1 MTKSVYEFWLTQ
13 GKEKLRLPV
22 LPEQLDVSNNLA
34 NESVKVSKFGEVTF
48 INEPGAKTIS
58 FSSHF
63 PKKYSPLSEYK
74 GFLSPENAILKIEKW
89 MKAKKT
95 VQFLVTGTKIN
106 FTCSIENFS
115 HREGEKD
122 IGDRD
127 FDLTLKEY
135 QTASPRKIKQ
145 KKKTK
150 KKRPSKPA
158 PKMYTVKKGDTLW
171 HIAGRFYG
179 NSQEWRKI
187 WNANKQAMIKR
198 SKRNIKQPGH
208 WIFPGQKLKIP

>member
-22 LPEQLDVSNNLA
+22 LPEQLVVSDNLG
-34 NESVKVSKFGEVTF
+34 NESVKVAKFGEVTF

-58 FSSHF
+58 FSSNF
-63 PKKYSPLSEYK
+63 PKKYSSLAEYK
-74 GFLSPENAILKIEKW
+74 GFPSPENAILKIEKW
-89 MKAKKT
+89 MKAKKP
-95 VQFLVTGTKIN
+95 VRFLVTGTKVN
-106 FTCSIENFS
+106 FTCSIESFS
-115 HREGEKD
+115 HHEGEKD

-127 FDLTLKEY
+127 FDISLKEY
-135 QTASPRKIKQ
+135 ITASPRKIKQ
-145 KKKTK
+145 KKKSK
-150 KKRPSKPA
+150 KKRPSKSA
-158 PKMYTVKKGDTLW
+158 PKVYTVKKGDTLW

>member
-63 PKKYSPLSEYK
+63 PKKYSPLAEYK

-171 HIAGRFYG
+171 HIAGRYYG

>member
-89 MKAKKT
+89 MKAKKP

-150 KKRPSKPA
+150 KKRPSKLA

>member
-63 PKKYSPLSEYK
+63 PKKYSPLAEYK

-135 QTASPRKIKQ
+135 QTVSPRKIKQ

>member
-89 MKAKKT
+89 MKAKKP

-127 FDLTLKEY
+127 FGLTLKEY

>member
-63 PKKYSPLSEYK
+63 PKKYSPLAEYK

-187 WNANKQAMIKR
+187 WNANKQVMIKR

>member
-34 NESVKVSKFGEVTF
+34 NESAKVSKFGEVTF

-89 MKAKKT
+89 MKAKKP

>member
-48 INEPGAKTIS
+48 INEPGAKRIS

-89 MKAKKT
+89 MKAKKP

>member
-63 PKKYSPLSEYK
+63 PKKYSPLAEYK

-89 MKAKKT
+89 MKAKKP

-145 KKKTK
+145 KR
-150 KKRPSKPA
+150 KRRKN
-158 PKMYTVKKGDTLW
+158 
-171 HIAGRFYG
+171 GRP
-179 NSQEWRKI
+179 NRLQNVHR
-187 WNANKQAMIKR
+187 QKR
-198 SKRNIKQPGH
+198 RYALVHRRPFLRKQPGMAENLEREQTGDDQTKQAKH
-208 WIFPGQKLKIP
+208 QTAGALDFPGQKLKIP

>member
-1 MTKSVYEFWLTQ
+1 M
-13 GKEKLRLPV
+13 
-22 LPEQLDVSNNLA
+22 
-34 NESVKVSKFGEVTF
+34 
-48 INEPGAKTIS
+48 
-58 FSSHF
+58 
-63 PKKYSPLSEYK
+63 
-74 GFLSPENAILKIEKW
+74 
-89 MKAKKT
+89 
-95 VQFLVTGTKIN
+95 TGTKIN

-145 KKKTK
+145 KENEE
-150 KKRPSKPA
+150 KRPSKPA
-158 PKMYTVKKGDTLW
+158 PKCTPSKRRYALA
-171 HIAGRFYG
+171 HRRPFYG

>member
-63 PKKYSPLSEYK
+63 PKKYSPLSEYN

-89 MKAKKT
+89 MKAKKP

>member
-89 MKAKKT
+89 MKAKKP

-150 KKRPSKPA
+150 KKRPSKQA